1 MIRRLFPFRKKEEPP
16 DELPDGLAF
25 KPRQLSYDQVHEQ
38 WEKLRHQLGETGP
51 GSAAVNPGWQPYIL
65 RAAAV
70 LTGVTLLGLL
80 GWWYSQT
87 RSFTRLEAGY
97 GQMARV
103 TLPDGS
109 EAVLNGNSTLRYRKS
124 WRPGQVR
131 EAWLEG
137 EAFFHV
143 RKQPT
148 PTRFLVHTGGVQVE
162 VLGTEFNVSTR
173 RGHTEVVLQSGAVK
187 LVAGTPGKTVYMQP
201 RELVRYSEKRAE
213 FRKKTVR
220 TERYLA
226 WQQGKMVFDDT
237 PVQQVARML
246 QDTHGLTVRINDPA
260 LANRKVTGEIQ
271 TRNVDVLLAA
281 LATLLDADV
290 QRDGNQVTITG
301 F

>member
-16 DELPDGLAF
+16 DELPGGLAF
-25 KPRQLSYDQVHEQ
+25 TPRQRSYDQVHEQ
-38 WEKLRHQLGETGP
+38 WERLQHRLGQTGP
-51 GSAAVNPGWQPYIL
+51 AVRPGWRPAVL

-80 GWWYSQT
+80 GWWYHQT
-87 RSFTRLEAGY
+87 RSFTRLAAGY
-97 GQMARV
+97 GQIARV

-109 EAVLNGNSTLRYRKS
+109 EAVLNGNSSLRYRKS

-143 RKQPT
+143 RKQPA
-148 PTRFLVHTGGVQVE
+148 PTRFLVHTGGLQVE

-173 RGHTEVVLQSGAVK
+173 RGHTEVVLHAGAVK

-220 TERYLA
+220 TEPYLA

-246 QDTHGLTVRINDPA
+246 QDTYGLTVRVSDPA
-260 LANRKVTGEIQ
+260 LADRKVTGEIQ
-271 TRNVDVLLAA
+271 TRDVDVLLAA

-290 QRDGNQVTITG
+290 QRNGNQVTIAP

>member
-1 MIRRLFPFRKKEEPP
+1 MIRRLFPRRKKEEPP

-38 WEKLRHQLGETGP
+38 WDKLQHRIGATGP
-51 GSAAVNPGWQPYIL
+51 VRTGASPGWSYIL
-65 RAAAV
+65 RTAAV

-80 GWWYSQT
+80 GWWYYQT

-97 GQMARV
+97 GQITRV

-109 EAVLNGNSTLRYRKS
+109 EAVLNGNSSLRYRKS

-143 RKQPT
+143 RKQST
-148 PTRFLVHTGGVQVE
+148 LTRFLVHTGGLQVE

-173 RGHTEVVLQSGAVK
+173 RGHTEVVLHSGAVK
-187 LVAGTPGKTVYMQP
+187 LVAGSPGKTVYMQP
-201 RELVRYSEKRAE
+201 RELVRYSEKRVE
-213 FRKKTVR
+213 FRKKNVH
-220 TERYLA
+220 TEQYLA
-226 WQQGKMVFDDT
+226 WQHGKMVFDDT
-237 PVQQVARML
+237 PLQQVARML
-246 QDTHGLTVRINDPA
+246 QDTHGLTVLIDDPA
-260 LANRKVTGEIQ
+260 LAGRKVTGEIQ
-271 TRNVDVLLAA
+271 TRDVDVLLAA
-281 LATLLDADV
+281 LATLLDAGV
-290 QRDGNQVTITG
+290 QRNGDEVTITS